1 MLRGC
6 HLVLVVGGMML
17 PVQASAPTA
26 PAQVTPGVK
35 ISPKSPAPG
44 GSSKMRSC
52 LTLAV
57 EAPSAK
63 IPAAAATAPSAAE
76 ITANPAAVVRLARV
90 TAYWPGEVNGDYDT
104 NRRLSSTGA
113 HLHTGHCAVDPN
125 VIPYGSII
133 SIAGVGRFTA
143 VDTGSAVVSRQAAR
157 LAAKTPEEEKAL
169 VVDLFFDNAA
179 DGEKF
184 AATGPRYAAIT
195 WGGPDLSVKPEVRES
210 RRRFEEDTQ
219 DMVAWVQAP
228 ERVTGLAMVP

>member
-1 MLRGC
+1 MMLRGC

-26 PAQVTPGVK
+26 LAQVTPGVK
-35 ISPKSPAPG
+35 ISAKTPALG
-44 GSSKMRSC
+44 SSSKMRLC
-52 LTLAV
+52 LTLTV
-57 EAPSAK
+57 EVPSAR
-63 IPAAAATAPSAAE
+63 IPAAATAPSAAE
-76 ITANPAAVVRLARV
+76 IAENPAAVVRLARV

-104 NRRLSSTGA
+104 NCRLSSTGA
-113 HLHTGHCAVDPN
+113 HLRMGHCAVDPN
-125 VIPYGSII
+125 VIPYGSVI

-184 AATGPRYAAIT
+184 AATGPQYAAIT
-195 WGGPDLSVKPEVRES
+195 WGGSGQSVDPEALES
-210 RRRFEEDTQ
+210 RKRFEKDTQ